1 MSDETQITVD
11 KMIQAFVMLRDKR
24 SLLKQDFDAADGALK
39 DKQNI
44 VKTWLAKQ
52 MEALNSDQLSSRGI
66 GTAYR
71 SIKRRFNAKDW
82 TSVWGFIKDNDRF
95 DMLQKRLGEK
105 AVSDYLDETGE
116 LPPGIDM
123 FQEYEINVRSK

>member
-24 SLLKQDFDAADGALK
+24 SLLKQEFEAADNALK
-39 DKQNI
+39 DKQAT

-52 MEALNSDQLSSRGI
+52 METLNSDQLSSRGI

-71 SIKRRFNAKDW
+71 SIKRRFNAIDW
-82 TSVWGFIKDNDRF
+82 PSVWGFIKDNDRF
-95 DMLQKRLGEK
+95 DMMQKRLGEK